1 MKPYLTVINNKVVVL
16 SADDF
21 RQCMASAIAA
31 GLITKKPLEEVTV
44 PDKTRPREET
54 LRMQRICMAR
64 LRAEQRGNDTSEMP
78 QRVRQRQDRHQR
90 VKPSSAAKRGQSTS

>member
-16 SADDF
+16 TADDF
-21 RQCMASAIAA
+21 RQCVANAIKA

-44 PDKTRPREET
+44 PDKTQREKT

-64 LRAEQRGNDTSEMP
+64 LRAEQRGNDTSELP
-78 QRVRQRQDRHQR
+78 ARQRKLKACRHR
-90 VKPSSAAKRGQSTS
+90 VEPSSAASGGQSTS

>member
-64 LRAEQRGNDTSEMP
+64 LRAEQRGNDTSELP
-78 QRVRQRQDRHQR
+78 ARQRKLKACRHR
-90 VKPSSAAKRGQSTS
+90 VKPSSAASGGQSAP